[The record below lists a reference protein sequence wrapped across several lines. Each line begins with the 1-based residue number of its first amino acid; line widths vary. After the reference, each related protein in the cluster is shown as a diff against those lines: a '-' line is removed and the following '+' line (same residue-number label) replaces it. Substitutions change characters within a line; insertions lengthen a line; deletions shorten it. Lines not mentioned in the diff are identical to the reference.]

1 MRRAT
6 RLSNPLLKKLP
17 EEVGKLQNVYPEARI
32 ELWSQD
38 EHRIGLKPI
47 LRRIWARK
55 GSRVRAVVRP
65 RYQWMYL
72 YGFVEPE
79 SGATSWLLMPTV
91 NTQAFSLA
99 LAAFAE
105 EQGVGQTS
113 TLSWSWI
120 RLAGTR
126 VQRSRFLRGCI
137 CSFSHRIRQSCS
149 PQNACG
155 PSQMNR
161 SPIESSLR
169 LTNWK
174 RSKANGAAGSKLIQT
189 SFEVEPP
196 FIGGLLL

>member
-1 MRRAT
+1 MSTASVWVPSCAASGPAKEAESGQWSDHVISGCISMGLWSRRAA
-6 RLSNPLLKKLP
+6 RP
-17 EEVGKLQNVYPEARI
+17 VGCSCRRSIRKPS
-32 ELWSQD
+32 LWRWPPSQ
-38 EHRIGLKPI
+38 K
-47 LRRIWARK
+47 
-55 GSRVRAVVRP
+55 SRG
-65 RYQWMYL
+65 W
-72 YGFVEPE
+72 
-79 SGATSWLLMPTV
+79 
-91 NTQAFSLA
+91 
-99 LAAFAE
+99 
-105 EQGVGQTS
+105 GQTS

-169 LTNWK
+169 LTNWN
-174 RSKANGAAGSKLIQT
+174 RSKANGAAGSKLIQR
-189 SFEVEPP
+189 SFEVELP